1 MSLMSLF
8 QFILTKKEI
17 EDTNNIFNNAIEV
30 EAAQEEENPLL
41 EVKDEDHSLSSR
53 MLQSISS
60 LVERG
65 LCPCLHFER
74 DERQMTSPSPVTES
88 KEEKN
93 FPKWLTDLCLDPTS
107 DSEDS
112 YESVASLLLGSQYV
126 SFRSQLPRD
135 RTFNSHLSLD
145 KTDGK
150 VSQI

>member
-1 MSLMSLF
+1 M
-8 QFILTKKEI
+8 
-17 EDTNNIFNNAIEV
+17 
-30 EAAQEEENPLL
+30 EAGQEEENPLL
-41 EVKDEDHSLSSR
+41 EVKDEDLSLSSR
-53 MLQSISS
+53 MLKSISS

-88 KEEKN
+88 KEETI
-93 FPKWLTDLCLDPTS
+93 FPKWLTDLCLDATC